1 MTEMVIQLREYE
13 TGVYGLSEAVEKIK
27 VLQKQKN
34 VRDKHIEQLIQA
46 GNQLQA
52 DANLLEEENL
62 SLRHVFKF
70 FDFTFSHILM

>member
-13 TGVYGLSEAVEKIK
+13 TGVFGLPEAMEQIK
-27 VLQKQKN
+27 ELQKQKR

-62 SLRHVFKF
+62 ALR
-70 FDFTFSHILM
+70 

>member
-13 TGVYGLSEAVEKIK
+13 TGVFGLPEAMEQIK
-27 VLQKQKN
+27 ELQKQKR
-34 VRDKHIEQLIQA
+34 VRDRHIEQLIQA

-62 SLRHVFKF
+62 ALR
-70 FDFTFSHILM
+70 

>member
-13 TGVYGLSEAVEKIK
+13 TGVFGLPDAMEQIK
-27 VLQKQKN
+27 ELQKQKK
-34 VRDKHIEQLIQA
+34 VRDRHIEQLIQA

-62 SLRHVFKF
+62 ALR
-70 FDFTFSHILM
+70 

>member
-13 TGVYGLSEAVEKIK
+13 TGVFGLPESMEQIK
-27 VLQKQKN
+27 ELQKQKR
-34 VRDKHIEQLIQA
+34 VRDRHIEQLIQA

-62 SLRHVFKF
+62 ALR
-70 FDFTFSHILM
+70 